1 MYFFVSVEV
10 IFLAA
15 FINQFVEL
23 NENRSCLYKWI
34 SRGCWKQDIVASPNH
49 FLKTINSDSSRNLFQ
64 RQLDLESSLKIGLFL
79 EADEKTFRKLFL
91 AVDFD

>member
-1 MYFFVSVEV
+1 
-10 IFLAA
+10 
-15 FINQFVEL
+15 L
-23 NENRSCLYKWI
+23 NENRNCLYKWI
-34 SRGCWKQDIVASPNH
+34 SRGCWKQEPPLEIEFLEAARNIVASPNH

-64 RQLDLESSLKIGLFL
+64 RQLDLEPPLKTGLFL